1 MCLERDHTL
10 YQEES
15 DLIIVTVGIISDKN
29 VLNIYR
35 EFENKTGSQLSA
47 NYPFHALVLLF

>member
-35 EFENKTGSQLSA
+35 VENKAGRQLSA